1 MSDWIEMPKT
11 QSQDAVQC
19 VPCDDDDEW
28 KYRVYIPLPSEL
40 VSQVKVGTDVEIVLK
55 GVVKRLSISED
66 DKESSGEICLRVK
79 AAKLP
84 KAKSAME
91 DYASSLLDEDE

>member
-1 MSDWIEMPKT
+1 MADWVEMPKT
-11 QSQDAVQC
+11 NSQEKEVC
-19 VPCDDDDEW
+19 VPCEVDDEW

-40 VSQVKVGTDVEIVLK
+40 VSQIKVGGEIEIMLK
-55 GVVKRLSISED
+55 GTVKRLSISED
-66 DKESSGEICLRVK
+66 EKEDSGEICLRVE

-84 KAKSAME
+84 KAKTVME